1 MVNLSY
7 KITPLRN
14 RFMYYC
20 DINDMGIFY
29 SKSCDK
35 ISVISIFMVIILT
48 IMTTGILSASD
59 YLDEKSL
66 VQKIFAQISKS
77 LTNSSSIS
85 APVSD
90 SNSKNNLG
98 QNESKTIEASGH
110 FANNQMKD
118 GEVTWIQGGFWNLE
132 IVNSSNAN
140 MENTNANATFDANFT
155 MIRPDGSL
163 SHNHVISNFTSTNVI
178 FAGNDIV
185 ITGISHINSNNGTEY
200 EEVPITIH
208 LMGKRVLGLMIDV
221 NKTGGHFAGSN
232 EMFGTLISGIGLDN
246 STSYTNP
253 IIDGSLTSKSNNTS
267 NVNSVAHTLH

>member
-7 KITPLRN
+7 ETTPLRN
-14 RFMYYC
+14 RFMCYY

-35 ISVISIFMVIILT
+35 ISVISLFMVILT
-48 IMTTGILSASD
+48 IMTTGILSFSN
-59 YLDEKSL
+59 YVDEKSL
-66 VQKIFAQISKS
+66 VQNIFAQISKS

-85 APVSD
+85 AAVSD
-90 SNSKNNLG
+90 SNSKNDLG
-98 QNESKTIEASGH
+98 QNESKTMEASGH

-118 GEVTWIQGGFWNLE
+118 GEVTWIQGGFWDLE
-132 IVNSSNAN
+132 IVNSSKTN

-246 STSYTNP
+246 STSITNSTVNDR
-253 IIDGSLTSKSNNTS
+253 ITAKSDNVTST
-267 NVNSVAHTLH
+267 NSMAHTVH

>member
-1 MVNLSY
+1 
-7 KITPLRN
+7 
-14 RFMYYC
+14 MYYC
-20 DINDMGIFY
+20 GINDMGIFY

-35 ISVISIFMVIILT
+35 ISVISLFMVILT
-48 IMTTGILSASD
+48 IMTTGILSFSD
-59 YLDEKSL
+59 YVDEKSL
-66 VQKIFAQISKS
+66 VQNIFAQISKS
-77 LTNSSSIS
+77 LTNSSNIS

-132 IVNSSNAN
+132 INNSSKAN
-140 MENTNANATFDANFT
+140 MENANANATFNANFT

-163 SHNHVISNFTSTNVI
+163 SHSHVISNFTSTNVI

-200 EEVPITIH
+200 EEVPVTIH

-246 STSYTNP
+246 STTDTNP
-253 IIDGSLTSKSNNTS
+253 IIDGSLKSESNNTS
-267 NVNSVAHTLH
+267 NANSMVHTLH